1 MTDQPDEP
9 GEAAPTT
16 DCCCPTEAD
25 PRIARYFDRRNQRR
39 RTGAERYEMGN
50 VTRRLLDALLELG
63 PAGRS
68 VLEGGCGPGALL
80 ISLLDAGA
88 GAGTG
93 IDLSPEAIEYAR
105 ERAAAAG
112 VGSRA
117 EFIVGDAALT
127 EAEAHDW
134 VVLDKVIC
142 CYPHM
147 DALLERMTAEAKS
160 VFAFAVPVSWGWRG
174 AASKTFLGFEA
185 VVLRLFRRP
194 CPAYVHDIRRIEAR
208 LRSAGFGSLRSENL
222 GLWHIGVY
230 ERGATIT

>member
-1 MTDQPDEP
+1 MTDQGDESARP
-9 GEAAPTT
+9 PAAPPT
-16 DCCCPTEAD
+16 DCCCPAETD
-25 PRIARYFDRRNQRR
+25 PRIARYFDRRNKRR

-105 ERAAAAG
+105 ERAAKAG
-112 VGSRA
+112 VTDRA

-127 EAEAHDW
+127 RAEPHDW

-147 DALLERMTAEAKS
+147 DALLERTVAEAKS
-160 VFAFAVPVSWGWRG
+160 VFAFAVPVSTGWRG
-174 AASKTFLGFEA
+174 AASKTLLGIEA
-185 VVLRLFRRP
+185 VVLRVFRRP
-194 CPAYVHDIRRIEAR
+194 CPAFVHDIGRIEAR
-208 LRSAGFGSLRSENL
+208 VRAAGFSSVRSENL
-222 GLWHIGVY
+222 GLWHIAVFA
-230 ERGATIT
+230 RP